1 MPSTSSSLSSP
12 LSSLPNAAVASGPD
26 AGAGTGGA
34 AGAGGTAGT
43 PGSSLSVSGSAGTR
57 SGTIYNNSLVVE
69 SAERYTYVGYDSLYS
84 YSYDSSYNY
93 IVTIDGQ
100 TLDYITFDTP
110 TVTQWADETV
120 NMVNDETT
128 SGQVVV
134 DNQGN

>member
-1 MPSTSSSLSSP
+1 MAMIKAEIPAST
-12 LSSLPNAAVASGPD
+12 AWQ
-26 AGAGTGGA
+26 
-34 AGAGGTAGT
+34 
-43 PGSSLSVSGSAGTR
+43 PGYR
-57 SGTIYNNSLVVE
+57 
-69 SAERYTYVGYDSLYS
+69 
-84 YSYDSSYNY
+84 YNY

-110 TVTQWADETV
+110 TVNPWTDETV